1 MGRFRDDVF
10 YGGSLKAQIREQM
23 CLETN
28 FQYKFSFLGRF
39 GQSGLQR
46 KKIQTA
52 ISTLLLRPVHLCFHG
67 GFFFLKQ

>member
-46 KKIQTA
+46 KKNPNCYKYATFEASSFMFSWGI
-52 ISTLLLRPVHLCFHG
+52 
-67 GFFFLKQ
+67 FFS